1 MEEKV
6 VRSSKKKIMIME
18 GQERRVV
25 GREEDTDR
33 EDVRERTKMNVR
45 ADYSLPLGTSNEEK
59 KNQGAGRNV

>member
-1 MEEKV
+1 
-6 VRSSKKKIMIME
+6 MIME